1 MNNKK
6 LTSII
11 IAGIIVIL
19 LIFGMTKNNNAIY
32 SYDGEKVDADGYYEI
47 LQEQYGT
54 NFTYQFIE
62 KQYLSTLDVEEDVLE
77 NIKETEEQLKEE
89 ASDDESL
96 AILEATLRSFG
107 YQGMDELNLYL
118 RNSYLRNKI
127 VEDNFHEYFKNK
139 DEFIK
144 EYKPRL
150 VTHVLIR
157 FDDEEN
163 DTSED
168 IEKHMAK
175 IDEALNKS
183 DNIKIDMIELGDG
196 ETIIG
201 EDLGYVDKESQLV
214 SEFLESAL
222 SLKKGEVSDWV
233 KTDYGYHRIYIEN
246 TSEEDLV
253 KNTDLITKVLETSPS
268 ISVEILLDKMM
279 EDGVKINDAL
289 LNEIKEMAGL

>member
-77 NIKETEEQLKEE
+77 NIKETEDQLKEE

-96 AILEATLRSFG
+96 TMLEATLRSFG

-139 DEFIK
+139 DEFFK

-150 VTHVLIR
+150 VT
-157 FDDEEN
+157 
-163 DTSED
+163 
-168 IEKHMAK
+168 
-175 IDEALNKS
+175 
-183 DNIKIDMIELGDG
+183 
-196 ETIIG
+196 
-201 EDLGYVDKESQLV
+201 
-214 SEFLESAL
+214 
-222 SLKKGEVSDWV
+222 
-233 KTDYGYHRIYIEN
+233 
-246 TSEEDLV
+246 
-253 KNTDLITKVLETSPS
+253 
-268 ISVEILLDKMM
+268 
-279 EDGVKINDAL
+279 
-289 LNEIKEMAGL
+289 